1 MLLFIYILFGTL
13 CTTAPVSIHLMLL
26 FISKHFHIYQI
37 FYKFQYIS
45 CYSLS
50 CFSRRSVIFHIP
62 FQYISCYSLSGGHF
76 VYFSVYLCFNTSHVT
91 LYLLRRE
98 YKKRGAERFNTSHVT
113 LYLVRRPYQKRGQEF
128 QYISCYSL
136 SITPCINK
144 VNRKRFQYISC
155 YSLSNNPDS
164 NIENVISFQ
173 YISCYSLSRLL
184 WRISS
189 CWGSFNTSHVTLY
202 HKSYLLALVFLRRF
216 NTSHV
221 TLYRCDRGFHF
232 CTKASFQYISCYSL
246 SSSGVTVTSS
256 STCFNTSHVTL
267 YLPEPFLQS
276 LG

>member
-1 MLLFIYILFGTL
+1 MVQTFQYISCYSLSIIKLFRKDCSIN
-13 CTTAPVSIHLMLL
+13 VSIHLMLL
-26 FISKHFHIYQI
+26 FITVCQI
-37 FYKFQYIS
+37 PVKGEQGFQYIS

-155 YSLSNNPDS
+155 YSLSLP
-164 NIENVISFQ
+164 VIRKELQ
-173 YISCYSLSRLL
+173 
-184 WRISS
+184 
-189 CWGSFNTSHVTLY
+189 HQ
-202 HKSYLLALVFLRRF
+202 RF

-221 TLYRCDRGFHF
+221 TLYLVRGL
-232 CTKASFQYISCYSL
+232 CSYSACRVSIHL
-246 SSSGVTVTSS
+246 MLL
-256 STCFNTSHVTL
+256 FI
-267 YLPEPFLQS
+267 
-276 LG
+276 

>member
-1 MLLFIYILFGTL
+1 MVQTFQYISCYSLSQSARSRLRENRGFNTSHVTLYLEQNRDCQQFNHVSIHLMLLFIYILFGTL

-113 LYLVRRPYQKRGQEF
+113 LY
-128 QYISCYSL
+128 
-136 SITPCINK
+136 
-144 VNRKRFQYISC
+144 
-155 YSLSNNPDS
+155 
-164 NIENVISFQ
+164 
-173 YISCYSLSRLL
+173 
-184 WRISS
+184 
-189 CWGSFNTSHVTLY
+189 
-202 HKSYLLALVFLRRF
+202 
-216 NTSHV
+216 
-221 TLYRCDRGFHF
+221 RC
-232 CTKASFQYISCYSL
+232 Q
-246 SSSGVTVTSS
+246 
-256 STCFNTSHVTL
+256 
-267 YLPEPFLQS
+267 
-276 LG
+276 

>member
-1 MLLFIYILFGTL
+1 MLLFIRVIFNSCRWCKRFNTSHVTLYLEQNRDCQQFNHVSIHLMLLFIYILFGTL

-155 YSLSNNPDS
+155 YSLSLP
-164 NIENVISFQ
+164 VIRKELQ
-173 YISCYSLSRLL
+173 
-184 WRISS
+184 
-189 CWGSFNTSHVTLY
+189 HQ
-202 HKSYLLALVFLRRF
+202 RF

-221 TLYRCDRGFHF
+221 TLYLVRGL
-232 CTKASFQYISCYSL
+232 CSYSACRVSIHL
-246 SSSGVTVTSS
+246 MLL
-256 STCFNTSHVTL
+256 FI
-267 YLPEPFLQS
+267 
-276 LG
+276 

>member
-113 LYLVRRPYQKRGQEF
+113 LYPDCYGGFHHAGAVSIHLMLLFITSPIFLPWYSCVVSIHLMLLFIVVTEVFTSVQKHR
-128 QYISCYSL
+128 
-136 SITPCINK
+136 
-144 VNRKRFQYISC
+144 
-155 YSLSNNPDS
+155 
-164 NIENVISFQ
+164 
-173 YISCYSLSRLL
+173 
-184 WRISS
+184 
-189 CWGSFNTSHVTLY
+189 FNTSHVTLY
-202 HKSYLLALVFLRRF
+202 HLLASLLLPVPPVSIHLMLLFIYQSRF
-216 NTSHV
+216 YN
-221 TLYRCDRGFHF
+221 L
-232 CTKASFQYISCYSL
+232 
-246 SSSGVTVTSS
+246 
-256 STCFNTSHVTL
+256 
-267 YLPEPFLQS
+267 
-276 LG
+276 

>member
-155 YSLSNNPDS
+155 YSLSLP
-164 NIENVISFQ
+164 VIRKELQ
-173 YISCYSLSRLL
+173 HQR
-184 WRISS
+184 
-189 CWGSFNTSHVTLY
+189 
-202 HKSYLLALVFLRRF
+202 
-216 NTSHV
+216 
-221 TLYRCDRGFHF
+221 
-232 CTKASFQYISCYSL
+232 
-246 SSSGVTVTSS
+246 
-256 STCFNTSHVTL
+256 FNTSHVTL

-276 LG
+276 RG

>member
-1 MLLFIYILFGTL
+1 MLLFIRVIFNSCRWCKRFNTSHVTL
-13 CTTAPVSIHLMLL
+13 YLEQNRDCQQFNHVSIHLMLL

-91 LYLLRRE
+91 LY
-98 YKKRGAERFNTSHVT
+98 
-113 LYLVRRPYQKRGQEF
+113 
-128 QYISCYSL
+128 
-136 SITPCINK
+136 
-144 VNRKRFQYISC
+144 
-155 YSLSNNPDS
+155 
-164 NIENVISFQ
+164 
-173 YISCYSLSRLL
+173 
-184 WRISS
+184 
-189 CWGSFNTSHVTLY
+189 

-246 SSSGVTVTSS
+246 SCLTTP
-256 STCFNTSHVTL
+256 L
-267 YLPEPFLQS
+267 
-276 LG
+276 

>member
-62 FQYISCYSLSGGHF
+62 
-76 VYFSVYLCFNTSHVT
+76 
-91 LYLLRRE
+91 
-98 YKKRGAERFNTSHVT
+98 
-113 LYLVRRPYQKRGQEF
+113 
-128 QYISCYSL
+128 
-136 SITPCINK
+136 
-144 VNRKRFQYISC
+144 
-155 YSLSNNPDS
+155 
-164 NIENVISFQ
+164 FQ

>member
-37 FYKFQYIS
+37 FYK
-45 CYSLS
+45 
-50 CFSRRSVIFHIP
+50 

-155 YSLSNNPDS
+155 YSLSKCQA
-164 NIENVISFQ
+164 V
-173 YISCYSLSRLL
+173 Y
-184 WRISS
+184 
-189 CWGSFNTSHVTLY
+189 
-202 HKSYLLALVFLRRF
+202 
-216 NTSHV
+216 
-221 TLYRCDRGFHF
+221 
-232 CTKASFQYISCYSL
+232 
-246 SSSGVTVTSS
+246 
-256 STCFNTSHVTL
+256 
-267 YLPEPFLQS
+267 
-276 LG
+276 